1 MKKKKLTII
10 ISITA
15 AILLLSFAL
24 ACNGNNEN
32 KEEAIEEVSA
42 VEDTDE
48 EVITEEEPAESESTT
63 EDYTVE
69 YKMACIDKGEY
80 LDEDDPV
87 INEYSILLDSLMEK
101 TTNSRIDISD
111 IIVTTQRLLKENGVD
126 MSLLNILKDLDSS
139 IPEESPKLEL
149 EDIAAAYIVLV
160 TN

>member
-15 AILLLSFAL
+15 AVLLFSFAL
-24 ACNGNNEN
+24 ACNGGNEK
-32 KEEAIEEVSA
+32 KEETIEEMPV
-42 VEDTDE
+42 TDE
-48 EVITEEEPAESESTT
+48 DVTTKEEPIESESAT

-69 YKMACIDKGEY
+69 YQMACIDKGEY
-80 LDEDDPV
+80 LDEDDTV
-87 INEYSILLDSLMEK
+87 INDYSILLDSLMEK

-111 IIVTTQRLLKENGVD
+111 ITVTTQRLLKENGVD
-126 MSLLNILKDLDSS
+126 MSLLNILKDLDNS